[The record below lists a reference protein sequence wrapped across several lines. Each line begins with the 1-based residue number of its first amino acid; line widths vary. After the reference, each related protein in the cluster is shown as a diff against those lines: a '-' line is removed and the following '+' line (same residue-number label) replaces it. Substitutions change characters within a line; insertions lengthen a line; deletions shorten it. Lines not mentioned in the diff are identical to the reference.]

1 MTLPEQPAELID
13 RPPAAGP
20 PKVTISRSAPMP
32 PDISGPD
39 VEVPVPS
46 APGADTPVQ
55 ARGDRSMVVAVLGR
69 NTAVSGLV
77 AGLVAGLLA
86 APVGQ
91 VLVSMFEPDSEV
103 ARGTRAVVAA
113 VIATPLLYAWS
124 DVVKRSSARTMHRLL
139 IGCRNGLIVGVL
151 ASLLGGVVWGLAWD
165 MDASRDTKAML
176 AAVGGW
182 AVSGALVGIGATISD
197 GERRAV
203 AGFIGGV
210 VGGALGGA
218 VWSAISSGRGED
230 FGAYLIALPVAG
242 AILGLWIGLAGFV
255 SARVRVRFLDGPL
268 APGSFDGWKR
278 SIRVG
283 DAPQADLYVPV
294 TPGRPVDVTVT
305 PAGDVVRVEGAGI
318 MAVNGQP
325 NEAKVIELREGDL
338 VSLGD
343 HHCTI
348 TWKA

>member
-1 MTLPEQPAELID
+1 MTLSEQPAELID

-46 APGADTPVQ
+46 ARGAGH
-55 ARGDRSMVVAVLGR
+55 ACSI
-69 NTAVSGLV
+69 S
-77 AGLVAGLLA
+77 
-86 APVGQ
+86 
-91 VLVSMFEPDSEV
+91 
-103 ARGTRAVVAA
+103 
-113 VIATPLLYAWS
+113 
-124 DVVKRSSARTMHRLL
+124 RL
-139 IGCRNGLIVGVL
+139 
-151 ASLLGGVVWGLAWD
+151 
-165 MDASRDTKAML
+165 
-176 AAVGGW
+176 
-182 AVSGALVGIGATISD
+182 
-197 GERRAV
+197 
-203 AGFIGGV
+203 
-210 VGGALGGA
+210 
-218 VWSAISSGRGED
+218 GED
-230 FGAYLIALPVAG
+230 FGAYLIALPLAG

-255 SARVRVRFLDGPL
+255 SAQVRVRFLDGPL

-305 PAGDVVRVEGAGI
+305 PAGDVVRVEGVGI

-325 NEAKVIELREGDL
+325 NEAKLVELREGDL